1 MRILL
6 LCCLSLLVAC
16 QSRGVL
22 PPPAPIA
29 SEGRDHAGLGVILD
43 LRSGE
48 RITPQ
53 RLVERLA
60 RPSRVVVGEQ
70 HDNPDHHALQ
80 LWLSRE
86 LAARRPQGSVLLE
99 MLKPNQQ
106 TRVDQV
112 RAETRAGRPP
122 LDAIRALA
130 WQPGWD
136 WAMYGALVRYQL
148 RQPYP
153 LLAANLDREEIMRI
167 YQQRPALQ
175 GQASTAAAVQQRLQ
189 REGYPHRVVNAS
201 ISGETT
207 DGGLRRLPGLL
218 SRHEP
223 EIVVIEL
230 GGNDGLRGFPPQVIE
245 QNLARMIELTQAA
258 GARAVLVGM
267 QIPPNYG
274 QRYTRAFAELY
285 PRLSDRYDAPLV
297 PFFLEG
303 IYDQPPLMQGDG
315 IHPTA
320 QAQPRLLDNVWP
332 HLKPL
337 VGVK

>member
-189 REGYPHRVVNAS
+189 RDIRESHC
-201 ISGETT
+201 
-207 DGGLRRLPGLL
+207 GLL
-218 SRHEP
+218 P
-223 EIVVIEL
+223 ES
-230 GGNDGLRGFPPQVIE
+230 QVPAM
-245 QNLARMIELTQAA
+245 LAVQQQRDRRMAEALLAAPRPSLLLA
-258 GARAVLVGM
+258 GAFHARKDLGVPLHLADLGAGQGNAVLMLAEVGR
-267 QIPPNYG
+267 QV
-274 QRYTRAFAELY
+274 
-285 PRLSDRYDAPLV
+285 DASMADYV
-297 PFFLEG
+297 WF
-303 IYDQPPLMQGDG
+303 
-315 IHPTA
+315 TA
-320 QAQPRLLDNVWP
+320 AQPEQDHCAKLRP
-332 HLKPL
+332 
-337 VGVK
+337 

>member
-99 MLKPNQQ
+99 MLSPSQQ

-112 RAETRAGRPP
+112 RGETRAGRPP

-189 REGYPHRVVNAS
+189 RDIRESHC
-201 ISGETT
+201 
-207 DGGLRRLPGLL
+207 GLL
-218 SRHEP
+218 P
-223 EIVVIEL
+223 ES
-230 GGNDGLRGFPPQVIE
+230 QVPAM
-245 QNLARMIELTQAA
+245 LAVQQQRDRRMAEALLAAPRPSLLLA
-258 GARAVLVGM
+258 GAFHARKDLGVPLHLADLGAGQGNAVLMLAEVGR
-267 QIPPNYG
+267 QV
-274 QRYTRAFAELY
+274 
-285 PRLSDRYDAPLV
+285 DASMADYV
-297 PFFLEG
+297 WF
-303 IYDQPPLMQGDG
+303 
-315 IHPTA
+315 TA
-320 QAQPRLLDNVWP
+320 AQPEQDHCAKLRP
-332 HLKPL
+332 
-337 VGVK
+337 

>member
-29 SEGRDHAGLGVILD
+29 SEGRDHGDLGVILD

-60 RPSRVVVGEQ
+60 RASRVVVGEQ

-86 LAARRPQGSVLLE
+86 LAAQRPQGSVLLE
-99 MLKPNQQ
+99 MLNPSQQ
-106 TRVDQV
+106 VRVDQV

-189 REGYPHRVVNAS
+189 RDIRESHC
-201 ISGETT
+201 
-207 DGGLRRLPGLL
+207 GLL
-218 SRHEP
+218 P
-223 EIVVIEL
+223 ES
-230 GGNDGLRGFPPQVIE
+230 QVPAM
-245 QNLARMIELTQAA
+245 LAVQQQRDRRMAEALLAAPRPSLLLA
-258 GARAVLVGM
+258 GAFHARKDLGVPLHLADLGAGQGNAVLMLAEVGR
-267 QIPPNYG
+267 QV
-274 QRYTRAFAELY
+274 
-285 PRLSDRYDAPLV
+285 DASMADYV
-297 PFFLEG
+297 WF
-303 IYDQPPLMQGDG
+303 
-315 IHPTA
+315 TA
-320 QAQPRLLDNVWP
+320 AQPEQDHCAKLRP
-332 HLKPL
+332 
-337 VGVK
+337 